1 MKFIPLYLLISLLTL
16 TGLSGCNT
24 LEGLGKDIQSLG
36 RETEEAT
43 DLSKT

>member
-24 LEGLGKDIQSLG
+24 LEGLGKDIQKAGERLEDS
-36 RETEEAT
+36 A
-43 DLSKT
+43 D

>member
-24 LEGLGKDIQSLG
+24 LEGLGKDIQKAGERLEDS
-36 RETEEAT
+36 AY
-43 DLSKT
+43 